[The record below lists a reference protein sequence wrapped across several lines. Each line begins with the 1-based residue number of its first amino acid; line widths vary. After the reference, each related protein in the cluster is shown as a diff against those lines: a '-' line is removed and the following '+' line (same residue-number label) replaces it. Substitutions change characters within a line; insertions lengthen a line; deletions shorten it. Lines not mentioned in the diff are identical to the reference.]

1 MSTANDQTQMQSDD
15 VSKIDRLG
23 AVYQELK
30 NELGKVIVGQND
42 VIERLAICLFARA
55 AMLC

>member
-30 NELGKVIVGQND
+30 NELEKSLLD
-42 VIERLAICLFARA
+42 K
-55 AMLC
+55 MM